1 MKKLFYLVAIISLFL
16 VSCEGP
22 MGPSGLNGLD
32 GADGADGKDAS
43 MTCLTCHSDANLQ
56 AIRAQFASSG
66 HTSNE
71 VAEEHGEWSAS
82 CTQCHSSEGFIT
94 YANTGLAPTVGTS
107 SPAGQFECR
116 TCHSIHKTFE
126 AADYAFRLTAPLKF
140 ITDATKTVDFKNANL
155 CASCHQSR
163 RSNLTLPAPDADGN
177 ITVGSSTRADAH
189 GGPQANI
196 FYGFGLAE
204 LTGTESYSAVGTSQ
218 HFSLTNK
225 CTTCHMGSY
234 ASGKG
239 GHTFKAIPVAVGTV
253 ANTNCATC
261 HTDGVKTTIKNKVT
275 ADLNTLRDLLL
286 ARGLITYDALTATY
300 VKVNGKFH
308 KNLVYA
314 MYNWNVINADAS
326 FGAHNPSYIQAV
338 LTNSIAAVNA
348 IPAK

>member
-163 RSNLTLPAPDADGN
+163 RSNLTLPAPVGDN
-177 ITVGSSTRADAH
+177 ITVTSSVRPDAH

-204 LTGTESYSAVGTSQ
+204 LGSSDYYGKVGD

-239 GHTFKAIPVAVGTV
+239 GHTFKAIPIAVT
-253 ANTNCATC
+253 NTDCATC
-261 HTDGVKTTIKNKVT
+261 HSSVTTAVKTQVT

-300 VKVNGKFH
+300 VKVNGTFH

-326 FGAHNPSYIQAV
+326 FGAHNPKYIKAV

-348 IPAK
+348 VPTK